1 MTLSS
6 QPLSKIY
13 YHFLSLLSFQTG
25 HLATATIYVFVFDFC
40 GPGDFKEGEKKY
52 V

>member
-6 QPLSKIY
+6 QLLSKIY
-13 YHFLSLLSFQTG
+13 YHFLSLLSFQSG

-40 GPGDFKEGEKKY
+40 GPEDFKEGEKKS